1 MRFALIL
8 VLLAFGPALTEIAW
22 EETALPSG
30 ARLLV
35 VDSDNPGQAMITLAW
50 PAGMAT
56 SLENPDLA
64 LLAPRLFLQRSFEGG
79 RSLKE
84 LLRGIAWGWKLRL
97 GRDNSFLQ
105 FFGPKEEMPEVIG
118 ALLEEV
124 GTSLSTHQGEVD
136 AAFESLQK
144 ERSRWRKNPEI
155 FLRAGLDSLRYPG
168 HPYRIG
174 EGKAL
179 QSLNAP
185 LLEDMQTFLTEH
197 YGANSCT
204 FLILADLD
212 PDAFLSDWLPRFDA
226 LTGKRKLL
234 SLLPE
239 DPGSR
244 GDLEMEGSPGRTLL
258 LWQFPL
264 PGGWGRERADIVLAS
279 GIIQPLLVQSFRG
292 LVASATASCDFL
304 PRGPARLEIQVRGFL
319 PGDLPRIE
327 KTLERILDRLGKT
340 EFSEMQVVT
349 AKDQVLQRL
358 SLHSSRSD
366 RPLPRKET
374 DLRNWSL
381 ELLRQQL
388 SIRDKRS
395 QFELAIL
402 KANMDSIAERS
413 RRYLTL
419 EQRSRGLLQAP

>member
-8 VLLAFGPALTEIAW
+8 FLLVLAPAHAEIAW

-50 PAGMAT
+50 PAGMTTAI
-56 SLENPDLA
+56 ENPDLA
-64 LLAPRLFLQRSFEGG
+64 LLAPRLVLQRKAEGG
-79 RSLKE
+79 QSLKE

-97 GRDNSFLQ
+97 DRDHSFLQ
-105 FFGPKEEMPEVIG
+105 FFGPKEEMSQVIG

-124 GTSLSTHQGEVD
+124 GASPALHQSEVD
-136 AAFESLQK
+136 VAYDQLQK

-155 FLRAGLDSLRYPG
+155 FLRAGLDSLRYRG

-179 QSLNAP
+179 QSRKP
-185 LLEDMQTFLTEH
+185 PSLEDMRTYIREQ

-212 PDAFLSDWLPRFDA
+212 PDAFLSEWLPRFDS
-226 LTGKRKLL
+226 LQGKRKLL
-234 SLLPE
+234 PLLPE
-239 DPGSR
+239 DPGLR

-264 PGGWGRERADIVLAS
+264 PGGWGSERANIALAG

-304 PRGPARLEIQVRGFL
+304 PRGPATLEIQVRGFL
-319 PGDLPRIE
+319 PRDLARIE
-327 KTLERILDRLGKT
+327 KTLERILDRLGKA

-349 AKDQVLQRL
+349 AKDRILQRL
-358 SLHSSRSD
+358 DLHSPRSD
-366 RPLPRKET
+366 RPPPRRET

-388 SIRDKRS
+388 VIRDKKS

-402 KANMDSIAERS
+402 KANMDSIAEGS
-413 RRYLTL
+413 RRTLTL
-419 EQRSRGLLQAP
+419 DQRSRGLLQAP